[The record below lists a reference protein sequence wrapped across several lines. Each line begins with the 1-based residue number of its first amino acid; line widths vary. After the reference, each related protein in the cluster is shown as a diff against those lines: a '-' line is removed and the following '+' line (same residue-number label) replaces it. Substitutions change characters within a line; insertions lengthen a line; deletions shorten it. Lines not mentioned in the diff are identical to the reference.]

1 MLLSNVKY
9 QDPTKV
15 LESIVDDNGQK
26 IQIYLQADICEFF
39 LNFLD
44 RLQDGLG
51 ENKAMIRKMMGNELL
66 MDMAKEGDT
75 KVDIDLINRSSVAA
89 TETEATNINDD
100 QKESE
105 NEYSDKNSCNKENGD
120 SINIGSMHPAQSMLE
135 NNLNIADKIKR

>member
-1 MLLSNVKY
+1 MQKLFAEMLISNVKY

-26 IQIYLQADICEFF
+26 MEIYLQADICEFF

-66 MDMAKEGDT
+66 LDMAKEEGNDT
-75 KVDIDLINRSSVAA
+75 KIDIDAINCSMIS
-89 TETEATNINDD
+89 TES
-100 QKESE
+100 K
-105 NEYSDKNSCNKENGD
+105 
-120 SINIGSMHPAQSMLE
+120 
-135 NNLNIADKIKR
+135 